1 MLPIQVSSDWSP
13 GAYVTV
19 MLYRP
24 MDEKAKRMPS
34 RALGLRWLAVDQS
47 AAHAS
52 ASAWTCRKR

>member
-1 MLPIQVSSDWSP
+1 MPIRVGDDWGP

-34 RALGLRWLAVDQS
+34 RALGLRWLAVDQTPRTLNV
-47 AAHAS
+47 APRR
-52 ASAWTCRKR
+52 CRRR